1 MGSLT
6 HAVEDASNSNM
17 IFNKWLSELFRG
29 QFLVE
34 VKRVTVVIVSK
45 L

>member
-1 MGSLT
+1 MRSLT
-6 HAVEDASNSNM
+6 HAVVYASNVNV
-17 IFNKWLSELFRG
+17 IFNKWLSKLFWG

-34 VKRVTVVIVSK
+34 VKRVTVVI